1 MRECESINKR
11 ALKANIA
18 AFIVTALGLAIPWA
32 ATKSINVWSTGIWG
46 GIQSYLI
53 ALIIAGLPLR
63 WHYFNRWGSAN
74 YARALSIMFCI
85 RAAIDI
91 VILSTYSNITS
102 TTTPTA
108 IAIAIFAL
116 FAFICIKTP
125 KALKK
130 NAHRRGRRARRLR
143 VLTRTPLS
151 FNTKPGHSAWFFNC
165 KNTILKV

>member
-1 MRECESINKR
+1 MRERESINKR

-18 AFIVTALGLAIPWA
+18 AFIVTALGLAMPWA

-63 WHYFNRWGSAN
+63 LHYFDRWGGAN
-74 YARALSIMFCI
+74 YARTLSIMFCI

-91 VILSTYSNITS
+91 VILSTYSNIAS
-102 TTTPTA
+102 AITPTA

-116 FAFICIKTP
+116 FALICIKTP

-130 NAHRRGRRARRLR
+130 M
-143 VLTRTPLS
+143 RTKEEEELEYY
-151 FNTKPGHSAWFFNC
+151 AY
-165 KNTILKV
+165 